1 MNVVVSLILLVTMI
15 FFVTEIV
22 PIEVTALSTAVLMVI
37 LGILPSKEFLN
48 ILSNPAP
55 WTIICM
61 FVLSGALVRTGV
73 LDKVGDFISSNTK
86 KVLYL
91 LFSY

>member
-1 MNVVVSLILLVTMI
+1 MILLENFEVVVSLILLVTMI
-15 FFVTEIV
+15 VFVTEIV

-61 FVLSGALVRTGV
+61 FVLSGLWLGRVYW
-73 LDKVGDFISSNTK
+73 TK
-86 KVLYL
+86 
-91 LFSY
+91 